1 MNDWVLLF
9 SNSVHGNSLATFTRL
24 CAGQGSTMIVV
35 ETTTGQVFGAYAS
48 SSWRT
53 DKVRLNL
60 PFFRLPRERKTRES
74 PGPFCPVSKGPCN
87 SAYVLEVYVGLES
100 FCCARPHLESYR

>member
-60 PFFRLPRERKTRES
+60 PCLKGQRES
-74 PGPFCPVSKGPCN
+74 TGPCN
-87 SAYVLEVYVGLES
+87 SVSVLGVYAATEP
-100 FCCARPHLESYR
+100 FCCAYLELESYR

>member
-1 MNDWVLLF
+1 MPLTNVVGANHQVNDWVLLF

-60 PFFRLPRERKTRES
+60 PCLKGQRES
-74 PGPFCPVSKGPCN
+74 TGPCN

-100 FCCARPHLESYR
+100 FCCARPHLESHR

>member
-60 PFFRLPRERKTRES
+60 LF
-74 PGPFCPVSKGPCN
+74 
-87 SAYVLEVYVGLES
+87 
-100 FCCARPHLESYR
+100 

>member
-53 DKVRLNL
+53 DKVRLTGFSPVWL
-60 PFFRLPRERKTRES
+60 VPSDSLERILCLLLTAIYAALESLLCVRLP
-74 PGPFCPVSKGPCN
+74 
-87 SAYVLEVYVGLES
+87 LETHG
-100 FCCARPHLESYR
+100 